1 MAVFSV
7 QQNFYAFYNLSR
19 LLAKCATASLKT
31 KGNARIMH
39 LCSFGNYMQNC
50 SGLSKPLSDL
60 ELVSHV
66 NIFLKIYVGSKS
78 SGYRLY

>member
-1 MAVFSV
+1 MGVFSV
-7 QQNFYAFYNLSR
+7 QQIFYAFYNLSM

-31 KGNARIMH
+31 KGNLRIMH
-39 LCSFGNYMQNC
+39 LCSFGNYMQNY

-66 NIFLKIYVGSKS
+66 TIFLKIYVG
-78 SGYRLY
+78 